1 MQHGEEKAK
10 KVLVFFPLHREV
22 IEKRDI
28 NCYEGYTIK
37 EMEKTV
43 DMRGK
48 SHSEGSYT
56 TREAD

>member
-43 DMRGK
+43 I
-48 SHSEGSYT
+48 
-56 TREAD
+56 